1 MSLSS
6 EYFYKL
12 VEDTRKR
19 VENSNQLSK
28 EEKENVVV
36 CGYGHIGDGNLH
48 LNISIPGYKNDD
60 L

>member
-12 VEDTRKR
+12 VEDTKKR
-19 VENSNQLSK
+19 IQSSTNLSN
-28 EEKENVVV
+28 EEKEKTIV

-48 LNISIPGYKNDD
+48 LNVSIPGYQNED

>member
-6 EYFYKL
+6 EFFYKL
-12 VEDTRKR
+12 VEDTRIR
-19 VENSNQLSK
+19 VEKSDKLSK
-28 EEKENVVV
+28 EEKEKVVV

-48 LNISIPGYKNDD
+48 LNISIPGYQNDD